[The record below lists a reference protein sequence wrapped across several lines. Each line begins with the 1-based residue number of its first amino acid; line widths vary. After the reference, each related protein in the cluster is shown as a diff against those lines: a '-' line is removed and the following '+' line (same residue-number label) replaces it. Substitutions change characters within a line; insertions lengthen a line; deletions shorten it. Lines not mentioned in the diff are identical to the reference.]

1 MSLRALIYQ
10 GAAISIFPYVIPM
23 KPVLDLIGECEASSP
38 LIFPTFIH
46 LIIYFIVIFIE
57 PM

>member
-1 MSLRALIYQ
+1 MIYQ
-10 GAAISIFPYVIPM
+10 GAAISIFPYVISM
-23 KPVLDLIGECEASSP
+23 KPVLDLIGECEASSQ